1 MEPQKPV
8 ANKWGW
14 VYQTHCTIRNKYLGD
29 NIHKTPARRTNG
41 NAIPQVWGRACA
53 NPYADFWRFVVV
65 TDGVT
70 DVGSAL
76 TAD

>member
-1 MEPQKPV
+1 MKPQTCV
-8 ANKWGW
+8 RNKWGW
-14 VYQTHCTIRNKYLGD
+14 N
-29 NIHKTPARRTNG
+29 NIHIYTDASANG

-53 NPYADFWRFVVV
+53 NPYADFWRFGVV

>member
-14 VYQTHCTIRNKYLGD
+14 N

-41 NAIPQVWGRACA
+41 NAIQQVWGRACA

-76 TAD
+76 TAY